1 MRKPLTHFSS
11 IPNNVK
17 YRHRCDYRDPEN
29 YPLGYSGIT
38 ITLCLETVDGYLWI
52 INDDS
57 QNVVNYCPFC
67 GYKAIKP
74 IGKTYPHEEDDS

>member
-1 MRKPLTHFSS
+1 MPTIAGKQM
-11 IPNNVK
+11 
-17 YRHRCDYRDPEN
+17 HRCYYRDLEE
-29 YPLGYSGIT
+29 YPMYHHGI
-38 ITLCLETVDGYLWI
+38 IAGICAETADGYLWL

-57 QNVVNYCPFC
+57 RNIVNYCPFC